1 MKNPSQHKI
10 SYSRITAL
18 AASMRSELGG
28 GILSNKQVCA
38 FLGDDASPEVMQP
51 TIDIIEDMKLGID
64 FHYPAVGADAK
75 SATGSL
81 FPEQSKRAIDAAD
94 ATLFGSTSGNSTA
107 ALFYLRW
114 GKQTFANVRP
124 SQWLPGYASP
134 MANPQDIDF
143 VIVRENLEDLYL
155 GLEGDLEDLAA
166 LNYYSRHARANLAD
180 LGPGKYAIKT
190 ITERGSERVI
200 RHSFELARQRGQ
212 KRKVTV
218 TCKYNMLS
226 TADGLFLD
234 IAKKVAE
241 DYTDI
246 DFEHFIVDDF
256 LCRMI
261 AHPEDLDVVVT
272 PNLYGD
278 ILSDGAAGMI
288 GGLGLAASGC
298 YGEDYAYFES
308 AHGTAPDI
316 AGQNIINPTA
326 TMLSAAMML
335 DYLDMEEAAL
345 RLRQAVKSVYSEG
358 RVLPRDQGGTASTS
372 EFCAAVRAFL

>member
-1 MKNPSQHKI
+1 MS
-10 SYSRITAL
+10 S
-18 AASMRSELGG
+18 
-28 GILSNKQVCA
+28 KQVIV

-51 TIDIIEDMKLGID
+51 TIEIVESMALGIE
-64 FHYPAVGADAK
+64 FSYPLIGKAAEQ
-75 SATGSL
+75 ATGKAL
-81 FPEQSKRAIDAAD
+81 PDETKQAIDDAD

-124 SQWLPGYASP
+124 SLWQPGYASP
-134 MANPQDIDF
+134 MANPANIDF

-155 GLEGDLEDLAA
+155 GLEGDIEDLAA
-166 LNYYSRHARANLAD
+166 LNYYSRHARANLSD
-180 LGPGKYAIKT
+180 LGPGKYAIKA

-200 RHSFELARQRGQ
+200 RHSFDLARKRNQ

-234 IAKKVAE
+234 TAKNIAA
-241 DYTDI
+241 DYPDI
-246 DFEHFIVDDF
+246 AFEHYIVDDF

-261 AHPEDLDVVVT
+261 ARPQDLDVVVT

-288 GGLGLAASGC
+288 GGLGLAPSGC
-298 YGEDYAYFES
+298 YGNDYAYFES

-326 TMLSAAMML
+326 TLLSAAMML
-335 DYLDMEEAAL
+335 DYLELQSAATH
-345 RLRQAVKSVYSEG
+345 LRQAVTAVYAAG
-358 RVLPRDQGGTASTS
+358 TTLPKDQGGTATTS
-372 EFCAAVRAFL
+372 EFCNAIRDHL